1 LNRLAAVLLAPVL
14 ALAAGCAGDLQEPEG
29 RIRAFVSI
37 PPLAYFVE
45 RIGGEHV
52 EVDVLVG
59 PGQSPHS
66 YEPTPRQMAKLSRAQ
81 VYFAAGLPFEKT
93 LIPKIKGS
101 NKRLMI
107 AGLYEDPG
115 RDAEDEHSDKGA
127 EHGHEHSGK
136 DPHAWLDPGFARDVI
151 AARIAA
157 ALAELDR
164 EHSEYYGSNAR
175 SLREELDRLS
185 LRISRA
191 VARAGRREFYV
202 FHPAFGHFAQAY
214 GLTQVAIEEHGK
226 EPGAKQLAGLIEKAK
241 EAHVEVIFTQ
251 PQFAKGS
258 AEAVARAIGARI
270 ETLDPLAKDYMKNL
284 EETARKVTA
293 AIGGQW
299 PREEEG
305 ADSGR

>member
-1 LNRLAAVLLAPVL
+1 MRRLTPVLLAAVPVL
-14 ALAAGCAGDLQEPEG
+14 LAGCARDAQDPAG
-29 RIRAFVSI
+29 RMRVFVSI

-66 YEPTPRQMAKLSRAQ
+66 YEPTPKQMARLSRAQ

-93 LIPKIKGS
+93 LIPKMKGS
-101 NKRLMI
+101 NENIKI
-107 AGLYEDPG
+107 AGLHEDSG
-115 RDAEDEHSDKGA
+115 DLARDEHGNEAA
-127 EHGHEHSGK
+127 EHEHSGK
-136 DPHAWLDPGFARDVI
+136 DSHAWLDPGFAKDVI
-151 AARIAA
+151 AVRIAS
-157 ALAELDR
+157 ALSELDR
-164 EHSEYYGSNAR
+164 THAEYYGNR
-175 SLREELDRLS
+175 VRILQKELEELD

-191 VARAGRREFYV
+191 IATAGRREFYV

-214 GLTQVAIEEHGK
+214 GLTQVAIEERGK
-226 EPGAKQLAGLIEKAK
+226 EPGARQLAGLIEKAK
-241 EAHVEVIFTQ
+241 EADVEVIFAQ

-258 AEAVARAIGARI
+258 PEAVARAIGARI
-270 ETLDPLAKDYMKNL
+270 ETLDPLARDYMKNL
-284 EETARKVTA
+284 EDMARKVTT

-305 ADSGR
+305 TGSGR